1 MQPPSFRSKRRG
13 SALLLALLV
22 LLILLAIM
30 AQLVFGTKSDAD
42 VARNDI
48 ALTTMDLAIES
59 SLLEVFDRL
68 KTDGESAGSGAGSGA
83 APTDAGAAA
92 TPGATPNPAGGAGG
106 EQQGSV
112 DSHEDPWGR
121 PQRTTINEI
130 ELRVVVQDEDSK
142 LNVLGMLATNQA
154 EAEKCFDRVQRT
166 IDAFR
171 EGTDSDIDPSSART
185 MTEAM
190 RDYMKDRS
198 RQVLPKPH
206 LLSDDEKLPDQGLA
220 ISLDEFAV
228 LEPFDESMFRDYRE
242 PDGRIVHSLGS
253 FLTTWTSLS
262 AGSTGGGGAGAAAAP
277 SGGANDP
284 AAGGANSGGQ
294 AGEGGDQPPGEGG
307 EVGDAGGDT
316 GGANSGQ
323 AGDAGGGAQGGAN
336 PGGGQTSA
344 ASKYGVAVNVNTAPP
359 ALLKSLIDDRDI
371 PSRFWDKVIEYRNLE
386 EEPEETDTSTTASEP
401 EPVYDEYGE
410 EVIQRQVFDSLD
422 ELREVDGYENLDGAA
437 RAQLDQL
444 LTTESQVFTILI
456 TARKSTGIED
466 PTRGGMRDPEE
477 REDLIAN
484 TLTRTV
490 RCVVWRRKSGE
501 NVSIVP
507 LVRWEVVDYMPLV
520 VEDFPDDR
528 R

>member
-1 MQPPSFRSKRRG
+1 MHPSSFRSRRRG

-68 KTDGESAGSGAGSGA
+68 KTDGESAGASSGSGA
-83 APTDAGAAA
+83 APTDTGAAA
-92 TPGATPNPAGGAGG
+92 APGATSNAAGGAGG

-112 DSHEDPWGR
+112 DSREDPWGR
-121 PQRTTINEI
+121 PQRTSINEI

-142 LNVLGMLATNQA
+142 LNVLGMLAANQA

-185 MTEAM
+185 MAEAM

-206 LLSDDEKLPDQGLA
+206 LLSDDEKVPDQGLA

-228 LEPFDESMFRDYRE
+228 LEPFDESMFRDFRE

-262 AGSTGGGGAGAAAAP
+262 AGGAASGGASGSGGAAP

-284 AAGGANSGGQ
+284 AAGDANTDGQ
-294 AGEGGDQPPGEGG
+294 GGEGGDQPPGEGG
-307 EVGDAGGDT
+307 DVGDAGS
-316 GGANSGQ
+316 GANSGQ
-323 AGDAGGGAQGGAN
+323 SGDQGSGAQGGAN
-336 PGGGQTSA
+336 QVGGQTSA

-386 EEPEETDTSTTASEP
+386 EESEETDTSTTASEP

-444 LTTESQVFTILI
+444 LTTESQVFTIMI
-456 TARKSTGIED
+456 TARKSTGLED

-501 NVSIVP
+501 NLTIVP